1 MKLVPRETLLV
12 KRKPPTLS
20 EKLAA
25 ALMQLST
32 YAERD
37 GRMVL
42 VPIVDREAI
51 KAIDDPAKAA
61 DSVRAMFEC
70 DHDPI
75 PVALGGTNHPANLTH
90 RIKAGHRH
98 KTAKKDV
105 PAIAKVK
112 RLSEEQIAFRARL
125 ASAYESAGAHELAS
139 RFRSRPMPGTKASG
153 QRKRMS
159 GKVEKR

>member
-1 MKLVPRETLLV
+1 M

-32 YAERD
+32 YVERD
-37 GRMVL
+37 GKMVL
-42 VPIVDREAI
+42 VPLVDREAI

-61 DSVRAMFEC
+61 DAVLAMFET

-112 RLSEEQIAFRARL
+112 RLSADAEVFRAKIL
-125 ASAYESAGAHELAS
+125 AKASGSATNRPTSWP
-139 RFRSRPMPGTKASG
+139 SRPMPGTKASG
-153 QRKRMS
+153 QCKRMN
-159 GKVEKR
+159 GKVEAR

>member
-1 MKLVPRETLLV
+1 M

-32 YAERD
+32 YAKRD

-61 DSVRAMFEC
+61 DAVLAMFEC

-90 RIKAGHRH
+90 RIKAGHRD

-112 RLSEEQIAFRARL
+112 RLGADAEAFRAKIL
-125 ASAYESAGAHELAS
+125 AKASGSATDGLTSWS
-139 RFRSRPMPGTKASG
+139 SRPMPGTKASG
-153 QRKRMS
+153 QRKRMN
-159 GKVEKR
+159 GKVEAR